1 MKIRFF
7 CVSQPEGRKN
17 NLRISLIT
25 PVCVR
30 TRTGRHD
37 LGLAYTLPTPQNPLL
52 EARWV

>member
-25 PVCVR
+25 
-30 TRTGRHD
+30 HD